1 MTRTLLIAK
10 NDFEGIASLIVLNT
24 IFKNTSDFDM
34 TLCKYETNLDTID
47 TSNYSIIFVVGI
59 KDISTLKRSDKAIYC
74 FSSYD
79 EVYEAATNIYTDT
92 FNSYN
97 QLAVFCKHA
106 KAYLD
111 WSWQHTEL
119 YYGKNIDELSKY
131 YNKIDLINT
140 ITDRIIN
147 GEEIITS
154 VEKQI
159 IIFSKKIMSN
169 YIEKNNYYIIEH
181 NGKSF
186 ACSYCENHEIEL
198 ANKILKTTDV
208 DAVILVNLNIN
219 LIRIKTRE
227 KDVLKDVII
236 NMNGHV
242 NNNGGTLKISDDKM
256 KAINSLIFEDI
267 LNQLNV

>member
-1 MTRTLLIAK
+1 MIRTLLIAK

-24 IFKNTSDFDM
+24 IFKNKSGLDM
-34 TLCKYETNLDTID
+34 TLCKYDTNLDTID
-47 TSNYSIIFVVGI
+47 TNDYSIIFVVGI
-59 KDISTLKRSDKAIYC
+59 KDIKKLKSSGKAVYC
-74 FSSYD
+74 FNSYD
-79 EVYEAATNIYTDT
+79 EVYNLAKNTYTDA

-97 QLAVFCKHA
+97 QLEVFCTHA

-111 WSWQHTEL
+111 WSWQSSEL

-147 GEEIITS
+147 GEEIITP

-169 YIEKNNYYIIEH
+169 YIEKNNFHLVEH

-186 ACSYCENHEIEL
+186 ACSFCENHEIEL
-198 ANKILKTTDV
+198 ANMILKTINV
-208 DAVILVNLNIN
+208 DAVILVNLNTH

-227 KDVLKDVII
+227 KDEFKDII
-236 NMNGHV
+236 TQLNGHT
-242 NNNGGTLKISDDKM
+242 NNNGGTLKISDDKL
-256 KAINSLIFEDI
+256 KAINSLIFKDVLDKI
-267 LNQLNV
+267 NI